1 MSEIFFYKAGLEGLS
16 MAYPRFY
23 PTWRTRFTH
32 SQEFFDRIVSVE
44 HKVPGVSKVLAEIVT
59 GTSLNY
65 GDVERIRS

>member
-1 MSEIFFYKAGLEGLS
+1 

-32 SQEFFDRIVSVE
+32 SQEFFDRIVSDE
-44 HKVPGVSKVLAEIVT
+44 HKLPGVSKVRAEIVT